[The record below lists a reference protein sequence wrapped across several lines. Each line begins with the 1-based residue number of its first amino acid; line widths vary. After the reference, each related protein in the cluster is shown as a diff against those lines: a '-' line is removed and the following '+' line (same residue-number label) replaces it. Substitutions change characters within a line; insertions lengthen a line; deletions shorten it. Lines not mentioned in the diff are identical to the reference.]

1 MTDGFMTENGSLQ
14 IENKPLIVGIRF
26 SKISKSYYFDAGSIP
41 DLKHGDF
48 VVVQTTR
55 GWQLGEVAE
64 IVENTDALELKKIK
78 KIDRRATEHDLQR
91 RMEIG
96 ENEQDANMRISK
108 GIRELHVEGMKFIY
122 TEISFDGSNV
132 TFHYTSE
139 DDKIANFR
147 KLQDTLKKDFPKSK
161 VNFHKI
167 GPRDAA
173 KYFGGMGACGL
184 ETRCCAQ
191 FLTDFDSI
199 SIRMAKTQGISL
211 TPTDI
216 TGMCERLRCCLNY
229 EYCQYRDAVKGMPK
243 KNKRV
248 MTPKGE
254 GRVRDIYPLRKTV
267 LVSLPEIGV
276 KEFPLEDIQMITFS
290 QEGQPPKEKQN
301 HPTNHAN
308 HANHG
313 RKSQHR
319 NDKQP

>member
-1 MTDGFMTENGSLQ
+1 MAEQEIVHEKQKF
-14 IENKPLIVGIRF
+14 LIVGVRF
-26 SKISKSYYFDAGSIP
+26 SKISKCYNFDAS
-41 DLKHGDF
+41 DLKEIHFGDY

-64 IVENTDALELKKIK
+64 IIEDISGLELDKIK
-78 KIDRRATEHDLQR
+78 KVERKATESDLNKRQ
-91 RMEIG
+91 EIE
-96 ENEQDANMRISK
+96 ENEQEANMRIAK
-108 GIRELHVEGMKFIY
+108 CIRELNVEGMKFIY
-122 TEISFDGSNV
+122 TEISFDGNCI

-139 DDKIANFR
+139 DDKITNF
-147 KLQDTLKKDFPKSK
+147 KKMQDSLKRDFPKHK
-161 VNFHKI
+161 INFHKI

-184 ETRCCAQ
+184 ETRCCAR
-191 FLTDFDSI
+191 FLIDFDSI

-229 EYCQYRDAVKGMPK
+229 EYCLYRDSMKGMPK

-254 GRVRDIYPLRKTV
+254 GRIRDVYPLRKTV

-276 KEFPLEDIQMITFS
+276 KEFSIDEIEILSGPPENPQ
-290 QEGQPPKEKQN
+290 QHAQPQHGKPTQN
-301 HPTNHAN
+301 NEQGNSHSKDNLH
-308 HANHG
+308 
-313 RKSQHR
+313 
-319 NDKQP
+319 

>member
-1 MTDGFMTENGSLQ
+1 MTDQESIQ
-14 IENKPLIVGIRF
+14 EQRKPVIVGVRF
-26 SKISKSYYFDAGSIP
+26 SKISKSYNFDATAFE
-41 DLKHGDF
+41 DVKLGDF

-55 GWQLGEVAE
+55 GWQLGE
-64 IVENTDALELKKIK
+64 IVDVIEDISTLELDKVKKIERK
-78 KIDRRATEHDLQR
+78 ATESDLKKR
-91 RMEIG
+91 VEIE
-96 ENEQDANMRISK
+96 ENEQEANMRIAK
-108 GIRELHVEGMKFIY
+108 CIRELNVEGMKFIY
-122 TEISFDGSNV
+122 TEISFDGNCI

-139 DDKIANFR
+139 DDKITNFKR
-147 KLQDTLKKDFPKSK
+147 MQDSLKKDFPKHK
-161 VNFHKI
+161 INFHKI

-184 ETRCCAQ
+184 EIRCCAR

-229 EYCQYRDAVKGMPK
+229 EYCLYRDSMKGMPK

-254 GRVRDIYPLRKTV
+254 GRIRDVYPLRKTV

-276 KEFPLEDIQMITFS
+276 KEFPIEEIEVLNGLPENPQ
-290 QEGQPPKEKQN
+290 QRNKPAQN
-301 HPTNHAN
+301 NEQNTSNHKN
-308 HANHG
+308 NVH
-313 RKSQHR
+313 
-319 NDKQP
+319 

>member
-1 MTDGFMTENGSLQ
+1 MTDQESIQ
-14 IENKPLIVGIRF
+14 EQRKPVIVGVRF
-26 SKISKSYYFDAGSIP
+26 SKISKSYNFDATAFE
-41 DLKHGDF
+41 DVKLGDF

-55 GWQLGEVAE
+55 GWQLGE
-64 IVENTDALELKKIK
+64 IVDVIEDISTLELDKVKKIERK
-78 KIDRRATEHDLQR
+78 ATESDLKKR
-91 RMEIG
+91 VEIE
-96 ENEQDANMRISK
+96 ENEQEANMRIAK
-108 GIRELHVEGMKFIY
+108 CIRELNVEGMKFIY
-122 TEISFDGSNV
+122 TEISFDGNCI

-139 DDKIANFR
+139 DDKITNFKR
-147 KLQDTLKKDFPKSK
+147 MQDSLKKDFPKHK
-161 VNFHKI
+161 INFHKI

-184 ETRCCAQ
+184 EIRCCAR

-229 EYCQYRDAVKGMPK
+229 EYCLYRDSMKGMPK

-254 GRVRDIYPLRKTV
+254 GRIRDVYPLRKTV

-276 KEFPLEDIQMITFS
+276 KEFPVEEIEVLNGLPENPQ
-290 QEGQPPKEKQN
+290 QRNKPAQN
-301 HPTNHAN
+301 NEQNTSNHKN
-308 HANHG
+308 NVH
-313 RKSQHR
+313 
-319 NDKQP
+319 

>member
-1 MTDGFMTENGSLQ
+1 MTDQESIQ
-14 IENKPLIVGIRF
+14 EQRKPVIVGVRF
-26 SKISKSYYFDAGSIP
+26 SKISKSYNFDATAFE
-41 DLKHGDF
+41 DVKLGDF

-55 GWQLGEVAE
+55 GWQLGE
-64 IVENTDALELKKIK
+64 IVDVIEDISTLELDKVKKIERK
-78 KIDRRATEHDLQR
+78 ATESDLKKR
-91 RMEIG
+91 VEIE
-96 ENEQDANMRISK
+96 ENEQEANMRIAK
-108 GIRELHVEGMKFIY
+108 CIRELNVEGMKFIY
-122 TEISFDGSNV
+122 TEISFDGNCI

-139 DDKIANFR
+139 DDKITNFKR
-147 KLQDTLKKDFPKSK
+147 MQDSLKKDFPKHK
-161 VNFHKI
+161 INFHKI

-184 ETRCCAQ
+184 EIRCCAR

-229 EYCQYRDAVKGMPK
+229 EYCLYRDSMKGMPK

-254 GRVRDIYPLRKTV
+254 GRIRDVYPLRKTV

-276 KEFPLEDIQMITFS
+276 KEFPIEEIEVLNGLPENPQ
-290 QEGQPPKEKQN
+290 QRNKPAQN
-301 HPTNHAN
+301 NEQNTSNNKNNLH
-308 HANHG
+308 
-313 RKSQHR
+313 
-319 NDKQP
+319 

>member
-1 MTDGFMTENGSLQ
+1 MTDRESIQ
-14 IENKPLIVGIRF
+14 EQRKPVIVGVRF
-26 SKISKSYYFDAGSIP
+26 SKISKSYNFDATAFE
-41 DLKHGDF
+41 DVKLGDF

-55 GWQLGEVAE
+55 GWQLGE
-64 IVENTDALELKKIK
+64 IVDVIEDISTLELDKVKKIERK
-78 KIDRRATEHDLQR
+78 ATESDLKKR
-91 RMEIG
+91 VEIE
-96 ENEQDANMRISK
+96 ENEQEANMRIAK
-108 GIRELHVEGMKFIY
+108 CIRELNVEGMKFIY
-122 TEISFDGSNV
+122 TEISFDGNCI

-139 DDKIANFR
+139 DDKITNFKR
-147 KLQDTLKKDFPKSK
+147 MQDSLKKDFPKHK
-161 VNFHKI
+161 INFHKI

-184 ETRCCAQ
+184 EIRCCAR

-229 EYCQYRDAVKGMPK
+229 EYCLYRDSMKGMPK

-254 GRVRDIYPLRKTV
+254 GRIRDVYPLRKTV

-276 KEFPLEDIQMITFS
+276 KEFPIEEIEVLNGLPENPQ
-290 QEGQPPKEKQN
+290 QRNKPAQN
-301 HPTNHAN
+301 NEQNTSNHKN
-308 HANHG
+308 NVH
-313 RKSQHR
+313 
-319 NDKQP
+319 

>member
-1 MTDGFMTENGSLQ
+1 MTDQESIQ
-14 IENKPLIVGIRF
+14 EQRKPVIVGVRF
-26 SKISKSYYFDAGSIP
+26 SKISKSYNFDATAFE
-41 DLKHGDF
+41 DVKLGDF

-55 GWQLGEVAE
+55 GWQLGE
-64 IVENTDALELKKIK
+64 IVVVIEDISTLELDKVKKIERK
-78 KIDRRATEHDLQR
+78 ATESDLKKR
-91 RMEIG
+91 VEIE
-96 ENEQDANMRISK
+96 ENEQEANMRIAK
-108 GIRELHVEGMKFIY
+108 CIRELNVEGMKFIY
-122 TEISFDGSNV
+122 TEISFDGNCI

-139 DDKIANFR
+139 DDKITNFKR
-147 KLQDTLKKDFPKSK
+147 MQDSLKKDFPKHK
-161 VNFHKI
+161 INFHKI

-184 ETRCCAQ
+184 EIRCCAR

-229 EYCQYRDAVKGMPK
+229 EYCLYRDSMKGMPK

-254 GRVRDIYPLRKTV
+254 GRIRDVYPLRKTV

-276 KEFPLEDIQMITFS
+276 KEFPIEEIEVLNGLPENPQ
-290 QEGQPPKEKQN
+290 QRNKPAQN
-301 HPTNHAN
+301 NEQNTSNHKN
-308 HANHG
+308 NVH
-313 RKSQHR
+313 
-319 NDKQP
+319 

>member
-1 MTDGFMTENGSLQ
+1 MNENESLQ
-14 IENKPLIVGIRF
+14 IEKKPLIVGIRF
-26 SKISKSYYFDAGSIP
+26 SKISKNYYFNAGSID

-48 VVVQTTR
+48 VVVQTIR

-64 IVENTDALELKKIK
+64 IVEDTGALELDKIK
-78 KIDRRATEHDLQR
+78 NIDRKANENDLQR
-91 RMEIG
+91 RVEIG

-108 GIRELHVEGMKFIY
+108 GIRELNVEGMKFIY
-122 TEISFDGSNV
+122 TEISFDGGNI

-139 DDKIANFR
+139 DDKITNFR
-147 KLQDTLKKDFPKSK
+147 KLQDALKKDFPKSK

-229 EYCQYRDAVKGMPK
+229 EYCQYRDAIKGMPK

-254 GRVRDIYPLRKTV
+254 GRVRDVYPLRKTV
-267 LVSLPEIGV
+267 LVSLPEAGV
-276 KEFPLEDIQMITFS
+276 KEFSLDEIQVINFT
-290 QEGQPPKEKQN
+290 QEAQQPQEKPNQPDN
-301 HPTNHAN
+301 
-308 HANHG
+308 NHG
-313 RKSQHR
+313 RPQHR
-319 NDKQP
+319 NNKQH